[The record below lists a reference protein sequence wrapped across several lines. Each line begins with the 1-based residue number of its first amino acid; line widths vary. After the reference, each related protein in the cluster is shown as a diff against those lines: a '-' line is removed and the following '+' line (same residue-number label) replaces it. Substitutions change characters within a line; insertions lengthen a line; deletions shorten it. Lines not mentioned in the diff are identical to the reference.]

1 MVMDAKMTLSG
12 ALAPS
17 RAEMQQLLL
26 DNTPVSPKEAA
37 DRFKWGEK
45 LIQPDDYLPKFNAFF
60 DSHPELAGVDREA
73 LFATINDSF
82 RLIEE
87 LTATMI
93 SAERGETMN
102 YHNEIH
108 SQITAIQ
115 ALKHTLGSIA
125 LAQRNG
131 TLPEELQNPDNLN
144 KFLRTVVVSAACH
157 EVNDW
162 NVKPLVD
169 PITRQPTAEAK
180 AEKLTRVERARV
192 RINEFLETH
201 NISRRDFNMLIDADN
216 FAKPTETVV
225 AEVSLIEEFITL
237 NGLSQ
242 DTAIDMVDSDDFD
255 PSQYRLGEE
264 MQALK
269 MTYKDKDGNKAKDR
283 KMPRS
288 FLKVEDDPV
297 TSLMGQIMDRDK
309 AGFDQAL
316 PLYAYSIGAADFGQV
331 GNPEYLRT
339 IKVQVGEEVYS
350 VPAGPLALAYEM
362 HKYTDNWAVTSGF
375 GTVDE
380 TGELQFIWENVTSG
394 AYFWNN
400 YALPRIQGGIASM
413 KEFSPG
419 EGGEGQNAENLYGN
433 LHHIIQE
440 NDERLKV
447 ARQAKK
453 ESVNA

>member
-12 ALAPS
+12 AITKT
-17 RAEMQQLLL
+17 EMQQLLQ

-125 LAQRNG
+125 LAQQNG

-169 PITRQPTAEAK
+169 PVTRLPK
-180 AEKLTRVERARV
+180 AEDIADKQARVEVARE
-192 RINEFLETH
+192 RINGFLETH
-201 NISRRDFNMLIDADN
+201 DISRRDFNMLIDADN
-216 FAKPTETVV
+216 FTKPTEAVMG
-225 AEVSLIEEFITL
+225 EIGLIEEFINL

-242 DTAIDMVDSDDFD
+242 DTVMDVVDTDDFD
-255 PSQYRLGEE
+255 PSKYQLGAE
-264 MQALK
+264 MAELRRVFK
-269 MTYKDKDGNKAKDR
+269 EKSKDPTK

-288 FLKVEDDPV
+288 FLKVDGDKVP
-297 TSLMGQIMDRDK
+297 SLMGEIVGRDRN
-309 AGFDQAL
+309 AFDQAL

-375 GTVDE
+375 GTVTD
-380 TGELQFIWENVTSG
+380 TGDLAFIWENVTSG

-400 YALPRIQGGIASM
+400 FALPRIQKGIASM
-413 KEFSPG
+413 MEFSPG
-419 EGGEGQNAENLYGN
+419 EGGEGQNADNLYRN

-440 NDERLKV
+440 NDERLKLV
-447 ARQAKK
+447 RQAK
-453 ESVNA
+453 EEAVNV